1 MDYAVIVNEVIDYSE
16 IITGSIPLQINKLNN
31 IGNKINASQ
40 TQTNART
47 RSIKHVAKDSVAKET
62 LEWLEELV
70 ALV

>member
-47 RSIKHVAKDSVAKET
+47 RSIISMLPKIPSLKKPSSGLKS
-62 LEWLEELV
+62 
-70 ALV
+70 